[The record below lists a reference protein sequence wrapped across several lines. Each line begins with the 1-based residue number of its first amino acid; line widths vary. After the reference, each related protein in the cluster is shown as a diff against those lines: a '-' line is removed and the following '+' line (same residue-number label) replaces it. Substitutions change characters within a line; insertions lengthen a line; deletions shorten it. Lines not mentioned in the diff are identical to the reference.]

1 MPTGQVP
8 ARAKPADDADIVI
21 EAVMAAT
28 RLLMGLSSRSIAA
41 VDESIT
47 LPQFRL
53 LSVLATQGALKLSS
67 LADYLEVNPST
78 ATRMIDRLIGSN
90 LVSRQVN
97 PNSRREIM
105 VELTRAGTGVVNRV
119 NELRRDEIA
128 SVVARMPRNMRGE
141 LVQAL
146 DAFNYAG
153 REIPTCNHDPRNADL
168 V

>member
-1 MPTGQVP
+1 MPTGQAP
-8 ARAKPADDADIVI
+8 PRPKRPDDADIVI

-53 LSVLATQGALKLSS
+53 LSTLHAQGALKLSS

-105 VELTRAGTGVVNRV
+105 VELTRTGTSVVNKI
-119 NELRRDEIA
+119 NEKRRSEIA
-128 SVVARMPRNMRGE
+128 AVVARMPRNTRGA
-141 LVQAL
+141 LVEAL
-146 DAFNYAG
+146 DAFNDAG
-153 REIPTCNHDPRNADL
+153 SDIPICNHDPRTADL
-168 V
+168 I